1 MRSTGFLA
9 LTVTFLHQYVWKP
22 VPMLSEMF
30 PTMSKPKEIHN
41 FKFNIIWSSVKITS
55 KIWDDEISE
64 WRKEVSKMST
74 KYIFLL
80 IKQICH
86 KQPKSNVSNSQKSD
100 TKEQKIG
107 SCFGRNVGLM
117 RTKLV
122 LSRIM
127 RKVCFQD
134 LWYISAFAQTWW
146 RANRNCTVFF

>member
-1 MRSTGFLA
+1 MMRYQSDGKKSAKCQL
-9 LTVTFLHQYVWKP
+9 
-22 VPMLSEMF
+22 
-30 PTMSKPKEIHN
+30 
-41 FKFNIIWSSVKITS
+41 NIF
-55 KIWDDEISE
+55 
-64 WRKEVSKMST
+64 
-74 KYIFLL
+74 FLL

-134 LWYISAFAQTWW
+134 L
-146 RANRNCTVFF
+146 